1 MIFVVTGA
9 GETRVQLNRPSKPH
23 ARGTS
28 NSNVRGSSYSRRR
41 RKQWLL
47 DEFGDGVTAP
57 CFAEG
62 CDAVLTFDTITVDRI
77 QLGKDGGSYRRENIR
92 PACPPHNS
100 SEGSK
105 AMWAGRQNKEERV
118 AA

>member
-1 MIFVVTGA
+1 MIFVVGQT
-9 GETRVQLNRPSKPH
+9 GETRVQRHPPRPAH

-47 DEFGDGVTAP
+47 DEFGDGTTAP
-57 CFAEG
+57 CFYPD
-62 CDAVLTFDTITVDRI
+62 CKAVLTLDTITVDRI
-77 QLGKDGGSYRRENIR
+77 QLGKDGGSYRHENIR
-92 PACPPHNS
+92 PACGPHNS

-105 AMWAGRQNKEERV
+105 AMWAGRQEGAL